1 MNDRRLLLH
10 KFISVLF
17 SFTFAIRLQ
26 WGWFQQKL
34 SRNFNDVR
42 ISEILGEDD
51 CALWTCCS
59 WFVHR
64 RDFLFLLNWEK
75 MNTIQNIIK
84 INRVNQLTF
93 FELIRKLSKRSAV
106 LVNVSSST
114 DVELLVCIS
123 DVSRPPPDLKSS
135 LVSSSESLGS
145 SCSYG
150 QNLMLFQSECIMI
163 NYQNSHLLDTAHMPF
178 AIHF

>member
-10 KFISVLF
+10 KFVSVLF
-17 SFTFAIRLQ
+17 SFTFDIRLQ

-42 ISEILGEDD
+42 ISEIFSEDD
-51 CALWTCCS
+51 CALWTCRS

-75 MNTIQNIIK
+75 IKTIQNIIK
-84 INRVNQLTF
+84 INQLTF

-145 SCSYG
+145 SCSCEW
-150 QNLMLFQSECIMI
+150 NSLLFKSKCIII
-163 NYQNSHLLDTAHMPF
+163 NCQNSHPPDTAHMPF
-178 AIHF
+178 AVHF